1 MSELDFKICIKC
13 GISQTAEEFP
23 LQKNMKSGKSN
34 TCKSCKKEY
43 QKSWRTENKE
53 HLREYESRRPYDTTK
68 RMAYRKSEQGKNTKK
83 VYESREDVIEKRRL
97 RAKRPDVLKKR
108 KEYGSSEEVRQRT
121 KQWQKD
127 NPVKH
132 KAQWLARKAIYR
144 GNLVRTPCS
153 VCGDENSEA
162 HHEDYSRPLD
172 VIFYCKIHHR
182 ARHKEL
188 RDAGFVWD
196 ELGRPVLKDLY
207 EEN

>member
-97 RAKRPDVLKKR
+97 RAKRPDVLKKEKNTEALR
-108 KEYGSSEEVRQRT
+108 RF
-121 KQWQKD
+121 
-127 NPVKH
+127 
-132 KAQWLARKAIYR
+132 AREQNNGKKT
-144 GNLVRTPCS
+144 TP
-153 VCGDENSEA
+153 
-162 HHEDYSRPLD
+162 
-172 VIFYCKIHHR
+172 
-182 ARHKEL
+182 
-188 RDAGFVWD
+188 
-196 ELGRPVLKDLY
+196 
-207 EEN
+207 